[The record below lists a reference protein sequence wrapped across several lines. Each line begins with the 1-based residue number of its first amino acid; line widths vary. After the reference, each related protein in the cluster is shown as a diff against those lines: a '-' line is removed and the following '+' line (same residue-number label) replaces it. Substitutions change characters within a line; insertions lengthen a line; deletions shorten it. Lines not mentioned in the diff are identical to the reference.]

1 MPNSILTDADIDT
14 AALHGKTVAIIGY
27 GNQGRAQAL
36 NLRDSGIDVTVGL
49 RVGSASEA
57 AARGDGFDPLPMTD
71 AAAAA
76 DIVMLLV
83 PDEVQADLWN
93 DALSAAVRDGVTIGF
108 AHGLAIHYGLIE
120 PRADLDIVL
129 VAPKGPGK
137 ALRADY
143 QRGSGLIG
151 LIAVAQDASGDAR
164 ATALAY
170 AGAIGCGRAGILEST
185 FQQETEADLF
195 NEQGVLWGVIP
206 ELIEA
211 GYDTLVEAG
220 FAPEIAYFECLTEV
234 KLLADLIYERG
245 IAGMREAISNTAEF
259 GAAEGSGR
267 IVTAQARAEMKRILG
282 EVQDGSFVRKL
293 MSDSRAGY
301 PALKAS
307 RARAAAHPVE
317 AVAARMRVLRDPK

>member
-1 MPNSILTDADIDT
+1 MSNPILSDADIDPS
-14 AALHGKTVAIIGY
+14 AIAGKRVAIIGY

-36 NLRDSGIDVTVGL
+36 NLRDSGVNVTVGL
-49 RVGSASEA
+49 RAGSATGA
-57 AARGDGFDPLPMTD
+57 AARADGFDPLAMAD

-83 PDEVQADLWN
+83 PDEVQAQLW
-93 DALSAAVRDGVTIGF
+93 DETLSDAVRAGATIGF
-108 AHGLAIHYGLIE
+108 AHGLAIHYKLIA
-120 PRADLDIVL
+120 PRADLDVIL

-137 ALRADY
+137 ALRADF

-151 LIAVAQDASGDAR
+151 LVAVAQDASGHAR

-170 AGAIGCGRAGILEST
+170 AGALGCGRAGILEST

-211 GYDTLVEAG
+211 GFDTLVEAG

-234 KLLADLIYERG
+234 KLLADLIYDRG

-282 EVQDGSFVRKL
+282 EVQDGSFVEKL
-293 MSDSRAGY
+293 MADARAGY

-317 AVAARMRVLRDPK
+317 AVAARMRALRDR

>member
-1 MPNSILTDADIDT
+1 MTNPILSDADIDL
-14 AALHGKTVAIIGY
+14 AAMHGKVVAIIGY

-36 NLRDSGIDVTVGL
+36 NLRDSGITVHIGL
-49 RVGSASEA
+49 RPGSSREA
-57 AARGDGFDPLPMTD
+57 LARDDGFDPQPMAD

-93 DALSAAVRDGVTIGF
+93 GTLAPAVRKGATIGF
-108 AHGLAIHYGLIE
+108 AHGLTIHYKLIA
-120 PRADLDIVL
+120 PAPDLDIIL

-137 ALRADY
+137 ALRAEY
-143 QRGSGLIG
+143 AAGRGILG
-151 LIAVAQDASGDAR
+151 LIAVAQDASGTAR

-170 AGAIGCGRAGILEST
+170 AGAIGCGRAGLLESS

-211 GYDTLVEAG
+211 GFDTLVEAG

-234 KLLADLIYERG
+234 KLLGDLVYERG

-259 GAAEGSGR
+259 GAAQGSGR
-267 IVTAQARAEMKRILG
+267 IVTEAGRAEMKRILG

-293 MSDSRAGY
+293 VADARKGY
-301 PALKAS
+301 PTLTAS
-307 RARAAAHPVE
+307 RARAAAHPIE
-317 AVAARMRVLRDPK
+317 AVGQRMRAIRDKS